1 MQTHTLADSLESEQD
16 QMQQSTGCVHEDR
29 NGSQV
34 TERDLMASSVGAD
47 MLPQL
52 LYKRT
57 QLLLNTDVHIQH
69 TMRWL
74 LVYLNLIISLIIILY
89 K

>member
-57 QLLLNTDVHIQH
+57 QLLLNTDIQH
-69 TMRWL
+69 TMRW
-74 LVYLNLIISLIIILY
+74 LVYLNLIISLIIIQY